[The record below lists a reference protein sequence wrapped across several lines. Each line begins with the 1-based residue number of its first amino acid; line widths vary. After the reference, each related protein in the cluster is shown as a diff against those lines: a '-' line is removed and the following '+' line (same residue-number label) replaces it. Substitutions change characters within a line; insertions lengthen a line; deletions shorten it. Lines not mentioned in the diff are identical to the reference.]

1 MTWTL
6 RLSQGIHM
14 RVYMHTGEGA
24 ASPPGCIVFNKNI
37 GRDQEGCLMFRKCSK
52 WSSLFLQTAPGLIF
66 LYSHMVIFMKTNTK
80 KNIHEK
86 VNITADS
93 PPQDHDLDPSGD
105 SSSKHLSHYPS
116 VIRYTWAVQCGNQ
129 LPPVDLEPLK
139 CG

>member
-1 MTWTL
+1 
-6 RLSQGIHM
+6 M

-52 WSSLFLQTAPGLIF
+52 WPSLFLQTAPGLIF

-93 PPQDHDLDPSGD
+93 PPPGSRLGPFWRQFF
-105 SSSKHLSHYPS
+105 
-116 VIRYTWAVQCGNQ
+116 
-129 LPPVDLEPLK
+129 
-139 CG
+139 